1 MHIRA
6 KLGIGIYI
14 LNKTSS
20 EKSRSGGDF
29 HSCRL
34 LWVISSLFFSA
45 FFPTNTYSSWF
56 LRFSVGY
63 QVYFFE
69 VSWSK
74 KCEQHH
80 CHRLLSQSRHSMSH
94 EETSSQH
101 SNPPLLHPNSKGN
114 VYTQTSTVI
123 QQRAA
128 DIFCDRLSSRYAV
141 ASMYSIVVLCQAQ
154 MTSWD
159 FRPIFL

>member
-6 KLGIGIYI
+6 KFGIGIYI

-34 LWVISSLFFSA
+34 LWVISSLIFSA

-80 CHRLLSQSRHSMSH
+80 CHRLLSQWRHSMSH
-94 EETSSQH
+94 EEILHNTQIRHYRIPTAREMSTH
-101 SNPPLLHPNSKGN
+101 KLALWSNNEL
-114 VYTQTSTVI
+114 QTSFVTDW
-123 QQRAA
+123 AA
-128 DIFCDRLSSRYAV
+128 GMPSPPCIPS
-141 ASMYSIVVLCQAQ
+141 LCQAQ